1 MGRFS
6 YIVHESISNRQ
17 ISLSDFNAGKLFHGQ
32 LTNDECFIPC
42 TPYGCLEL
50 IKKAGA
56 KISGSHCVVLGRSK
70 IVGSP
75 MAQLLLWND
84 ATVTIAHS
92 RTKNVSELVRQADI
106 LVVATGVP
114 LLVKKEWIKPG
125 AVVIDCGITSVP
137 DATKKSG
144 KKLVGDVDF
153 DEVSKVAS
161 AITPVP
167 GGVGPMTVAMLIA
180 NTVQSAK
187 RHCGSK
193 VNGHK

>member
-1 MGRFS
+1 
-6 YIVHESISNRQ
+6 
-17 ISLSDFNAGKLFHGQ
+17 
-32 LTNDECFIPC
+32 
-42 TPYGCLEL
+42 
-50 IKKAGA
+50 
-56 KISGSHCVVLGRSK
+56 
-70 IVGSP
+70 

-92 RTKNVSELVRQADI
+92 RTKDVASLARQADI

-114 LLVKKEWIKPG
+114 HLVKKDWIKPG
-125 AVVIDCGITSVP
+125 AVVIDCGITSIP
-137 DATKKSG
+137 DPTKKSG

-153 DEVSKVAS
+153 DEVSKVAA

-187 RHCGSK
+187 RSCGSK
-193 VNGHK
+193 TNGHK

>member
-1 MGRFS
+1 
-6 YIVHESISNRQ
+6 
-17 ISLSDFNAGKLFHGQ
+17 
-32 LTNDECFIPC
+32 
-42 TPYGCLEL
+42 
-50 IKKAGA
+50 
-56 KISGSHCVVLGRSK
+56 
-70 IVGSP
+70 

-84 ATVTIAHS
+84 ATITIAHS
-92 RTKNVSELVRQADI
+92 RTKNVAELVRQADI

-114 LLVKKEWIKPG
+114 QLVKREWVKPG

-137 DATKKSG
+137 DPTKKSG

-187 RHCGSK
+187 RCCGSK
-193 VNGHK
+193 LNGHK